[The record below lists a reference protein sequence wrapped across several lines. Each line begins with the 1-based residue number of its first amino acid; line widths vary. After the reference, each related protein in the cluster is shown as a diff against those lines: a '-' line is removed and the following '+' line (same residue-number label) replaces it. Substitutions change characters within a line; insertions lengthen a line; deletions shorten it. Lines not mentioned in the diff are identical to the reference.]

1 MGLTERQQLATA
13 LRESQIAAG
22 IAVDGDGAA
31 APAAESPDAP
41 LLARV
46 RRLRARHAR
55 GGVLGALAAPR
66 SDCPGSS
73 VLFVFAACRQAAP
86 PRRGRAAAPCAA
98 APRYA
103 RHAFSRLRLTA

>member
-22 IAVDGDGAA
+22 IAVDGDAA

-46 RRLRARHAR
+46 RRVRRALWRRLLLDGGATKAAR
-55 GGVLGALAAPR
+55 GL
-66 SDCPGSS
+66 S
-73 VLFVFAACRQAAP
+73 VLFVFAACRLAAP
-86 PRRGRAAAPCAA
+86 PHRGRASAPSAIAARCAR
-98 APRYA
+98 PDLSQR
-103 RHAFSRLRLTA
+103 RLSA